1 MRIYMQSKESYR
13 IEQTANKRHRR
24 CKRFIPALHTA
35 CARLRHVRDSDY
47 KRLRNAPDSS
57 VRGRFANEATNG
69 KVCSRL
75 FSSENQIAFI
85 LPREKSP
92 DMWQRV
98 PAVMASTDVCLE
110 YEEAS
115 R

>member
-1 MRIYMQSKESYR
+1 MQSIESYR
-13 IEQTANKRHRR
+13 IEQTANKRNRR
-24 CKRFIPALHTA
+24 CKRFILHYTA

-69 KVCSRL
+69 KVCSLL